1 MNLKIFWK
9 KNKFP
14 ISSQSKRY
22 KNSSVNVAKEN
33 FVSLLIQSDQ
43 IPSWIW
49 HKEGAAI
56 SILHAVIRNDGC
68 DNVRTLFALEI
79 LRKRGTNCGWPK
91 CRLHSWAKRG
101 GGNQARLRLH
111 PRNIVISLTVAN
123 FLIGNMARYGPFLA
137 TFSLQSVG
145 NGGAAR

>member
-1 MNLKIFWK
+1 MKK

-33 FVSLLIQSDQ
+33 FVSLLIQTAPQVIKFLRGSG
-43 IPSWIW
+43 

-79 LRKRGTNCGWPK
+79 LRKWGTNCGWPK

-101 GGNQARLRLH
+101 GGSQARLRLH